1 MKWKPQFSKLQI
13 PLAAKLTLVMTSL
26 VVITIGSA
34 TSVSIYRNHRIFRQ
48 EMEQQAEVLLNTL
61 IISTTDSLYFG
72 NVELLDDIIDELTFR
87 EILLSSYAY
96 SKDGRVISNSQAQ
109 QSQLF
114 SLKVD
119 PLGKRILQ
127 NETTLFNW
135 QANSLLA
142 GKKIVLGGETM
153 GAIAVELSIEAL
165 HQKNIAERN
174 QSIILALVMGLVGTM
189 VSLALSRSITDPV
202 IQMTKATEYLT
213 QGNLDRQI
221 EVNSNDELSILAHA
235 FNTMTTKLKE
245 LIDNLQHSEQLASN
259 KAIELE
265 ETLGEL
271 QQAKEKAEAANHA
284 KSIFLSSMS
293 HELRTPLNGILGY
306 VQILRRDRT
315 LTAQQTK
322 GLNIIYNSGNH
333 LLTLINDILDIAK
346 IEAGKLELFISD
358 LHLKNFVE
366 GIVGIMAMQ
375 AKVKDLE
382 FHYQARS
389 SLPIGI
395 RADEKRLRQILLN
408 LLSNAMKFTERGQV
422 ILNISLVEDEQMEAD
437 RQTLRFE
444 VRDTGI
450 GISPPQL
457 EQIFQ
462 PFEQVG
468 DVQRRGTGT
477 GLGLTISR
485 QLVEM
490 MGGKLQVSSKLGRG
504 STFWFEATFP
514 VIERVKAEDKLSE
527 SRKIIGYQGK
537 RRHILVVDD
546 REDNCLVLQNLLKL
560 LGFEVTL
567 GENGQEEIDLARQ
580 IKPDCIL
587 TDLVMPVKTGFEAIQ
602 EIRKIPELKDV
613 IIIAISAS
621 VLDRGCQSSQILNCE
636 AFLPKPIEEQKLLA
650 LLQEYLQLEWIYE
663 DVVKSATSNLVKTET
678 AANQALIAPPPE
690 EMEILYELAMLG
702 SMKKIRE
709 RAIYLAELD
718 SQYLPLATKLQNLAQ
733 GFQEKAI
740 VNLLEQLL

>member
-87 EILLSSYAY
+87 EILISSYAY
-96 SKDGRVISNSQAQ
+96 SEDGRVIANTQAQ

-127 NETTLFNW
+127 NETTLFDW

-153 GAIAVELSIEAL
+153 GAISVELSIAAL
-165 HQKNIAERN
+165 RQKNIAERN

-189 VSLALSRSITDPV
+189 VSLALSKSITDPV

-213 QGNLDRQI
+213 RGGLDRQI

-245 LIDNLQHSEQLASN
+245 LIEHLQHSEQLASN

-315 LTAQQTK
+315 LTSQQTK

-333 LLTLINDILDIAK
+333 LLTLINDILDISK

-358 LHLKNFVE
+358 LHLKNFIE
-366 GIVGIMAMQ
+366 SLVGIMAMQ
-375 AKVKDLE
+375 AKTKDLE
-382 FHYQARS
+382 FYYQARS

-395 RADEKRLRQILLN
+395 RADEKRLRQVLLN
-408 LLSNAMKFTERGQV
+408 LLSNAMKFTEHGQV
-422 ILNISLVEDEQMEAD
+422 ILNIDLVEDEQMEAD

-457 EQIFQ
+457 KQIFQ

-468 DVQRRGTGT
+468 DLERRGTGT

-485 QLVEM
+485 QLVEL
-490 MGGKLQVSSKLGRG
+490 MGGQLQVNSKLGRG

-537 RRHILVVDD
+537 PRHILVVDD
-546 REDNCLVLQNLLKL
+546 REDNCLVLQNLLEP

-602 EIRKIPELKDV
+602 EIRQIPELKDV
-613 IIIAISAS
+613 VIIAISAS
-621 VLDRGCQSSQILNCE
+621 VLDMDSQSSQILNFE
-636 AFLPKPIEEQKLLA
+636 AFLSKPIEEQKLFA

-663 DVVKSATSNLVKTET
+663 DVAPSATSNLVKTKT
-678 AANQALIAPPPE
+678 AANQALIAPPTE

-702 SMKKIRE
+702 SMKKIKE
-709 RAIYLAELD
+709 RAIYLAELNEE
-718 SQYLPLATKLQNLAQ
+718 YVPLADKLQDLAQ
-733 GFQEKAI
+733 NFQEKAI
-740 VNLLEQLL
+740 VHLLEQLL